1 MTNLTRWLG
10 RELEGTGPLFAWLI
24 VMLLFA
30 RCAIPH
36 DFGMYTAVIALWDLG
51 TMEALDTADELG
63 TVQLRM
69 QTHHSLFAGLS
80 MQSVSEF
87 NELWRGKV
95 TTLLK
100 TSEGTK

>member
-1 MTNLTRWLG
+1 MNTEKFFPIGWLDKQFRRQPYPDMTYLKAL
-10 RELEGTGPLFAWLI
+10 
-24 VMLLFA
+24 
-30 RCAIPH
+30 
-36 DFGMYTAVIALWDLG
+36 DTAAIALWDLG

-69 QTHHSLFAGLS
+69 QTHHGLFAGLS